1 MLGWVGVKSGV
12 RRHFE
17 SIKRIKVIF
26 RVLLTEGEAHVHFHR
41 EVPADQGGLD
51 VGTMLASGRTVA
63 TTDPVGASTVRF
75 NASGAV
81 TRRGCGR
88 RCDDIPH
95 PLPA

>member
-51 VGTMLASGRTVA
+51 VG
-63 TTDPVGASTVRF
+63 DNVGLGPHGCYNGS
-75 NASGAV
+75 S
-81 TRRGCGR
+81 RRLYCAIQCEWGGNPSWLWEAMR
-88 RCDDIPH
+88 
-95 PLPA
+95 